1 MQAAEARGRPSITTE
16 VEVRMRLTPRFA
28 ALLAIGAAIAV
39 PVVGCG
45 GSSNDNGSSD
55 TSEATQASTT
65 GGGAAATGP
74 GGSVNLTAT
83 DFKFD
88 PSDPT
93 VKSGQVTFNEKNDGQ
108 VTHSLEIEDVTP
120 GHDQELEG
128 DVSPGSSGKLTVN
141 LAPGKYEFYCPIDN
155 HKQMGMEGE
164 ITVTK

>member
-1 MQAAEARGRPSITTE
+1 
-16 VEVRMRLTPRFA
+16 MRLTPRFA

-39 PVVGCG
+39 PIVGCG
-45 GSSNDNGSSD
+45 GSSNDNS
-55 TSEATQASTT
+55 TSNAATQASTT
-65 GGGAAATGP
+65 GGGAAASGP

-88 PSDPT
+88 PSDT
-93 VKSGQVTFNEKNDGQ
+93 SVKSGQVTFNEKNDGQ

-141 LAPGKYEFYCPIDN
+141 LAPGKYTFYCPIDN
-155 HKQMGMEGE
+155 HRQMGMEGT